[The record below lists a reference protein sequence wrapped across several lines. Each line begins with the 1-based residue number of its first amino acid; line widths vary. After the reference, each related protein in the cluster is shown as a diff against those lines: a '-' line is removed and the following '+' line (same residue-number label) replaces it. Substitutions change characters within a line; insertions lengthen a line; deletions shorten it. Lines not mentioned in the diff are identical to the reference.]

1 MDVLTYRC
9 LRFIYVTRKWLVQ
22 QFTPAGLGVLGGGI
36 GSAIASL
43 GSTRSMCHIL
53 FFFAFALLI
62 LATIGSRLIQFR
74 FKATRLLPRFG
85 TVGEPFPY
93 QVVIQN
99 LSPQPQKGLKLVET
113 FAAPFPSFREF
124 IQIKRRYPVGNQWR
138 PHWRR
143 YLVEQQWAKA
153 HLQDLP
159 PLSTKGKTKAM
170 VEILPLR
177 RGSLHLET
185 ITLACPDP
193 LGLIYKHHTYDVGQS
208 LCILPQRYQLLPLNL
223 SQASQYQSGETLRT
237 SAVGEALEFRSLRD
251 YRAGDPTNKIHW
263 KSWAK
268 VGRPIVKEQQD
279 ETAIHNALILDTF
292 QLEPHSPLFEEAIAV
307 AISFLM
313 QEQPE
318 ASLLDVIY
326 AAADPR
332 LVTVGK
338 GLRQRAQIIETV
350 ATLNPNP
357 HRELEC
363 LNPILQS
370 RLSRLSGCFCILLGF
385 DDTRYA
391 FLKMLSQ
398 YGIPI
403 KAICLSDLSLHM
415 DPQFQEYFGPQ
426 CQLHSGTI
434 SNLQQEL
441 LAL

>member
-1 MDVLTYRC
+1 MDLFTYRC
-9 LRFIYVTRKWLVQ
+9 LRLIYIARTWLVQ
-22 QFTPAGLGVLGGGI
+22 QFTPAGLGVLIGGG

-43 GSTRSMCHIL
+43 GSTRSLCHVL
-53 FFFAFALLI
+53 FFFALALLI

-74 FKATRLLPRFG
+74 FEATRILPRFG
-85 TVGEPFPY
+85 TVGEPLPY

-113 FAAPFPSFREF
+113 FATPFPSFREF
-124 IQIKRRYPVGNQWR
+124 IQIKRRYLVGSQWW

-143 YLVEQQWAKA
+143 YLAQQQWATA

-159 PLSTKGKTKAM
+159 TLSTKAKTKAM

-177 RGSLHLET
+177 RGSLHLEI

-193 LGLIYKHHTYDVGQS
+193 LGLIYKRHTYYVGQS
-208 LCILPQRYQLLPLNL
+208 ICILPQRYQLSPLHL
-223 SQASQYQSGETLRT
+223 SQASRYQSGDTLRA
-237 SAVGEALEFRSLRD
+237 SAVGEAFEFRSLRD
-251 YRAGDPTNKIHW
+251 YRAGDPTHKIHW

-268 VGRPIVKEQQD
+268 VGRPIVKEQQN
-279 ETAIHNALILDTF
+279 ETSIHHALILDTF
-292 QLEPHSPLFEEAIAV
+292 QPELYSTPFEEAIAV

-326 AAADPR
+326 AASDPR

-350 ATLNPNP
+350 ATLNPNQ
-357 HRELEC
+357 HRELKC
-363 LNPILQS
+363 LNPIIQS

-403 KAICLSDLSLHM
+403 KAICLSDLSLHL

-426 CQLHSGTI
+426 CQLHSGAI
-434 SNLQQEL
+434 SHLQQEL

>member
-1 MDVLTYRC
+1 MDLLTYRC

-36 GSAIASL
+36 GSAISSL

-85 TVGEPFPY
+85 TVGEPLPY

-113 FAAPFPSFREF
+113 FAATFPSFREF

-143 YLVEQQWAKA
+143 YLAEQQWAKA

-177 RGSLHLET
+177 RGSLHLQT

-193 LGLIYKHHTYDVGQS
+193 LGLIYKRHTYDVGQS
-208 LCILPQRYQLLPLNL
+208 ICILPQRYQLPPLNL
-223 SQASQYQSGETLRT
+223 SLASRYQSSETLRT
-237 SAVGEALEFRSLRD
+237 STAGEALEFRSLRD

-279 ETAIHNALILDTF
+279 ETAIHHALILDTF
-292 QLEPHSPLFEEAIAV
+292 QPDPYSSTFEKVIAV
-307 AISFLM
+307 AVSFLM

-326 AAADPR
+326 AATDPH

-350 ATLNPNP
+350 ATLNSNQ
-357 HRELEC
+357 RLELDC
-363 LNPILQS
+363 LNPIIQT
-370 RLSRLSGCFCILLGF
+370 RLSRLSGCFCILQEY
-385 DDTRYA
+385 DDERYA
-391 FLKMLSQ
+391 FLKMLDQ

-403 KAICLSDLSLHM
+403 KAICLSELNSPM
-415 DPQFQEYFGPQ
+415 DPRVQDYFGPQ
-426 CQLHSGTI
+426 IHLQSGAIPT
-434 SNLQQEL
+434 LQQQL
-441 LAL
+441 LTL

>member
-1 MDVLTYRC
+1 MDLFLYRY

-22 QFTPAGLGVLGGGI
+22 QFTPAGLGVLVGGI
-36 GSAIASL
+36 GSALISL
-43 GSTRSMCHIL
+43 GSIRSMCHVL
-53 FFFAFALLI
+53 FFFALALLI

-74 FKATRLLPRFG
+74 FKATRILPRFG
-85 TVGEPFPY
+85 TVGEPLPY
-93 QVVIQN
+93 HVVIQN
-99 LSPQPQKGLKLVET
+99 FSPQPQKGLKLVET
-113 FAAPFPSFREF
+113 FTNPFPSFREF
-124 IQIKRRYPVGNQWR
+124 MQIKRRYPVSSQWR

-143 YLVEQQWAKA
+143 YLAEQQWATA

-159 PLSTKGKTKAM
+159 TLSTKGKTKAM

-193 LGLIYKHHTYDVGQS
+193 LGLIYKRHTFDVGQS
-208 LCILPQRYQLLPLNL
+208 ICILPQRYQLSPLNL
-223 SQASQYQSGETLRT
+223 SQASRYQSGETLRAST
-237 SAVGEALEFRSLRD
+237 VGEALEFRSLRD

-268 VGRPIVKEQQD
+268 VGRPIVKEQQN
-279 ETAIHNALILDTF
+279 ETSIHHALILDTF
-292 QLEPHSPLFEEAIAV
+292 QPDLYNTPFEEAIAV

-326 AAADPR
+326 AASDPR

-363 LNPILQS
+363 LNPIIQS

-385 DDTRYA
+385 DDARYA

-403 KAICLSDLSLHM
+403 KAICLSDLNLHL

-426 CQLHSGTI
+426 CQLHSGEI
-434 SNLQQEL
+434 SSLQQEL
-441 LAL
+441 LTL